1 MPSWRPLP
9 FIRLL
14 LAAFTLAQAWGQC
27 LAQTNLEP
35 QLKAAFLV
43 NFLKYIEWPE
53 AKPTS
58 TICLFGRDAVE
69 PYLIPFEGRIVA
81 GRELRL
87 RRVTHPN
94 QAAWCDVLYIPEHE
108 EARFGIVLR
117 WVDQQATLTVSDAE
131 IFTRYGGAIALVRA
145 DGRLQF
151 DINAEAMYRAG
162 LKPSSQLMKL
172 ARNVKD
178 TR

>member
-1 MPSWRPLP
+1 MPSKRPLP

-14 LAAFTLAQAWGQC
+14 LAVLTLAWGTC
-27 LAQTNLEP
+27 HAQTSPEP
-35 QLKAAFLV
+35 QIKAAFLV
-43 NFLKYIEWPE
+43 NFLKYVEWPE
-53 AKPTS
+53 AKPTA
-58 TICLFGRDAVE
+58 TICLFGHDALE
-69 PYLIPFEGRIVA
+69 TYLTRVEGRPVA

-94 QAAWCDVLYIPEHE
+94 QTADCDVLYIPEHE

-117 WVDQQATLTVSDAE
+117 WVDRQATLTVSDAE

-151 DINAEAMYRAG
+151 DINAQALQRAG

-172 ARNVKD
+172 ARNAKD